1 MNVII
6 VGGGIAGLAFALQLH
21 KRGISCQVY
30 ESAPEIKALGVG
42 ITLLPHAM
50 RELSALGLE
59 ERLKEVAIE
68 NTYNAF
74 FNRFGQL
81 IYKEPRGKLAGY
93 PYPELGIHRGNLHM
107 VLLEAV
113 NARYGAGFVHTNHF
127 CTGVEQD
134 DNGVTVHFK
143 ETSSGRPLES
153 VRGDI
158 AIACDGVNSVIR
170 KQFYP
175 NDKLSFGGINMWR
188 GVTIRKPI
196 LDGRTYMRVGALDTG
211 KMVIYPIQ
219 NNVDGKGNQL
229 INWVAELRRPN
240 AGMNDWNQQGKL
252 EDFFDVYKDWRFDW
266 LDVAELITS
275 SERILEYPMV
285 DKDPLERWTF
295 NRITLMGDAAHPMYP
310 RGANGAAQ
318 GLIDTRTLADLLT
331 SSSDPRE
338 ALVAYEKA
346 RLEPTANVVRTN
358 RQFPPD
364 YINIKVDELSGNKPF
379 NNIDDLISQEE
390 LRKIA
395 ENYAKIAGFSRDAVT
410 AKP

>member
-1 MNVII
+1 
-6 VGGGIAGLAFALQLH
+6 
-21 KRGISCQVY
+21 
-30 ESAPEIKALGVG
+30 
-42 ITLLPHAM
+42 
-50 RELSALGLE
+50 
-59 ERLKEVAIE
+59 
-68 NTYNAF
+68 
-74 FNRFGQL
+74 
-81 IYKEPRGKLAGY
+81 
-93 PYPELGIHRGNLHM
+93 M

-143 ETSSGRPLES
+143 ETSTGKPLES

-285 DKDPLERWTF
+285 DKDPLER
-295 NRITLMGDAAHPMYP
+295 
-310 RGANGAAQ
+310 
-318 GLIDTRTLADLLT
+318 
-331 SSSDPRE
+331 
-338 ALVAYEKA
+338 
-346 RLEPTANVVRTN
+346 
-358 RQFPPD
+358 
-364 YINIKVDELSGNKPF
+364 
-379 NNIDDLISQEE
+379 
-390 LRKIA
+390 
-395 ENYAKIAGFSRDAVT
+395 
-410 AKP
+410 